1 MEVEQIFKNELT
13 NEIFTKVRLH
23 PWFFLA
29 LVGVIGC
36 SGCNPTTEDKLVN
49 ADMFSPKAEIM
60 SAGYGF
66 EGIIGVEGGEAEV
79 RAAGGAWNKVTCTN
93 GEEPAR
99 RVLTS
104 SVEPNIG
111 MTLTRA
117 DAMPIVFSWPYLPS
131 TLAPTD
137 FLVVLNDGSKVTPGF
152 ATIQPNYEY
161 NERQTAVLFGEFGNR
176 LRPDESGSI
185 HPVRVDIVEDDDPL
199 MLVGPKGP
207 VSAVGL
213 SKESSNPYVAGPA
226 LVAAKLS
233 RFSTEGEGGPELMGG
248 PFPNDGVALYG
259 SKAKFRLRTYTS
271 GGFSPDGVRGLRPDE
286 YERFFRVHAKAADGA
301 EVLLEKV
308 GVDHMVQGGVIR
320 VVGLADLGRPASSDV
335 VYDDCYVEDWDN
347 YIDIV
352 LDGDEAAMR
361 SIVSVEIPATGNYGA
376 FFNPGGPGND
386 PTPDVRYTAPGAPQV
401 QPVTIAL
408 DDPMTVSYDD

>member
-1 MEVEQIFKNELT
+1 MRPQS
-13 NEIFTKVRLH
+13 
-23 PWFFLA
+23 WFLLV
-29 LVGVIGC
+29 LVGVAVC
-36 SGCNPTTEDKLVN
+36 TGCNPTTEDKLVN
-49 ADMFSPKAEIM
+49 ADLFSPKAEIL

-66 EGIIGVEGGEAEV
+66 EGIIGVEGDEAQV
-79 RAAGGAWNKVTCTN
+79 RAAGGTWNDVTCTN
-93 GEEPAR
+93 GDAPAR

-104 SVEPNIG
+104 SVEPRLE

-137 FLVVLNDGSKVTPGF
+137 FLVTLNDGSKVTPGF
-152 ATIQPNYEY
+152 TTIQPNYEY
-161 NERQTAVLFGEFGNR
+161 NERQVAVLFGEFGNR

-185 HPVRVDIVEDDDPL
+185 HPIRVDIVEDDNPL

-213 SKESSNPYVAGPA
+213 SQESSNPYVVGPG
-226 LVAAKLS
+226 LVAAKLT
-233 RFSTEGEGGPELMGG
+233 RFSTEGEGGPEILGG

-286 YERFFRVHAKAADGA
+286 YERFFRVHAKAADGS

-308 GVDHMVQGGVIR
+308 GIDHSVQGGIIR
-320 VVGLADLGRPASSDV
+320 VVGLADLGRAASSEII
-335 VYDDCYVEDWDN
+335 YDDCYIEDWDN

-361 SIVSVEIPATGNYGA
+361 SIVSVEIPASGAYGA
-376 FFNPGGPGND
+376 FFNPGGPGNN
-386 PTPDVRYTAPGAPQV
+386 PTADVRYTAPGAPQV

>member
-13 NEIFTKVRLH
+13 NETLTKVRVH
-23 PWFFLA
+23 PWFFLP
-29 LVGVIGC
+29 LLGVIGC

-137 FLVVLNDGSKVTPGF
+137 FVVVLNDGSKVTPGF

-286 YERFFRVHAKAADGA
+286 YERFFRVHAKAADGT

-335 VYDDCYVEDWDN
+335 VYDDCYIEDWDN

>member
-1 MEVEQIFKNELT
+1 MRPQS
-13 NEIFTKVRLH
+13 
-23 PWFFLA
+23 WFLVA
-29 LVGVIGC
+29 LVGVAVC
-36 SGCNPTTEDKLVN
+36 AGCNPTTEDKLVN
-49 ADMFSPKAEIM
+49 ADLFSPKAEIL

-66 EGIIGVEGGEAEV
+66 EGIIGVEGDEAEV
-79 RAAGGAWNKVTCTN
+79 RAAGGAWNDVTCTN
-93 GEEPAR
+93 GESPAR

-104 SVEPNIG
+104 SVEPNVM

-137 FLVVLNDGSKVTPGF
+137 FLVTLNDGSKVTPGF
-152 ATIQPNYEY
+152 STIQPNYEY
-161 NERQTAVLFGEFGNR
+161 NERQVAVLFGEFGNR
-176 LRPDESGSI
+176 LRPDESGSL
-185 HPVRVDIVEDDDPL
+185 HPIRVDIVEDDNPL

-213 SKESSNPYVAGPA
+213 SQDSSNPYVVGPG
-226 LVAAKLS
+226 LVAAKLT
-233 RFSTEGEGGPELMGG
+233 RFSTEGEGGPEIMGG

-286 YERFFRVHAKAADGA
+286 YERFFRVHAKAADGT

-308 GVDHMVQGGVIR
+308 GIDHSVQGGIIR
-320 VVGLADLGRPASSDV
+320 VVGLADLGRAASSEII
-335 VYDDCYVEDWDN
+335 YDDCYVEDWDN

-361 SIVSVEIPATGNYGA
+361 SIVSVEIPASGAYGA
-376 FFNPGGPGND
+376 FFNPGGPGNN
-386 PTPDVRYTAPGAPQV
+386 PTDGVRYTAPGAPQV